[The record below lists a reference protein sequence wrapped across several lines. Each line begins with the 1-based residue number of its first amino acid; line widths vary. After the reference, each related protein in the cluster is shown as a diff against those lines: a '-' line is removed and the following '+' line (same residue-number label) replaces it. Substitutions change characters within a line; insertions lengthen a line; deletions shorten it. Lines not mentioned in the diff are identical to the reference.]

1 MVQRGSLRRI
11 DSRAGEAGS
20 CMGPFDVAGERKT
33 CYPYSVY
40 GRDKKELVG
49 FAGVGMSQ
57 L

>member
-11 DSRAGEAGS
+11 VSRAGEAGS